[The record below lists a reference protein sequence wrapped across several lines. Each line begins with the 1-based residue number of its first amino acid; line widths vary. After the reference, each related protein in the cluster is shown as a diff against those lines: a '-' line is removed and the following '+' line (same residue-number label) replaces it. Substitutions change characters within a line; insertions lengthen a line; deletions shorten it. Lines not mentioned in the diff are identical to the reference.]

1 MAKKISER
9 DIFQGDIFA
18 NARKSATEYIKMLEA
33 LQGELKEM
41 LAINKKIVEQSASQ
55 IKTTD
60 ALKKRA
66 KAIKEVT
73 EASKSME
80 VVEREKVK
88 TQRELTKL
96 EADNERLLQTKN
108 RTLIQN
114 RKEEE
119 RLAKIKA
126 RNLKLQKQ
134 EGQAYSQMS
143 KKLNELRNRYKNL
156 AVQNKENTKE
166 GRKLLKNIQQ
176 LDSKLKRVDK
186 AVGQSQRNVGN
197 YTSAWGKL
205 GMRLKSV
212 ASAFGLVGGVMGAV
226 QVIKGAFN
234 IVKEFNQQLA
244 NLKAISGASPE
255 ELKELEK
262 SARDLGATTRYT
274 ASEVAGLQIELSKL
288 GFDPEQILQSTDAVL
303 KMATATGT
311 SLADASQIAGST
323 LRAFNLDASE
333 MERVA
338 STLAVST
345 SSSALNMEFLSTAM
359 SKVAPVSSAMG
370 FTIEETTALLG
381 TLANAGFDASSSA
394 TATRNILLKM
404 ADSSGELAQ
413 ALGRPVKNLD
423 DLVPALRELQE
434 GGIDIS
440 EALELTDKRSVSAF
454 KTLLEGTQTI
464 STLAGEITGAES
476 KLNDMANT
484 MEDTLEGDIARL
496 NSAWSEMIL
505 GTADSTGA
513 VDKLRGAI
521 RYLTENLDQI
531 LSVVYNVIK
540 GFIVF
545 KTTQFIMTTGMQVA
559 RGVMI
564 AYRFT
569 MLALTKG
576 VRTATASV
584 KLFNTAVKSSP
595 IGFLISALTTAIALL
610 WDFGDEGEE
619 AISKVDQAVNDLKS
633 NFEEMKKA
641 QEDFKKQLK
650 LTSESNVAN
659 LKKELAQ
666 MKINGATSE
675 EIAKKQF
682 EIEQQGLR
690 DHLQVKADV
699 FRDYQKISSELIQ
712 TQKDLEAQ
720 RKFMIDKIVGVEN
733 VNTGE
738 LEYFQDMSD
747 WQLGFFSQK
756 FRILRS
762 ETEELRN
769 QRKELDK
776 KLRQLTREE
785 EIIRTNLET
794 KKIEKK
800 LDGERQKTVAYYKEL
815 IKDIN
820 NKLQNNVTTRKQA
833 IPLQKQIRDY
843 QKEIDKILGK
853 SNTKGRTGNDILK
866 QRIAY
871 ETELLKLQRERRNL
885 IENQE
890 TELLNFQ
897 ANNVQDWIDDEIKLR
912 EEQAKSQE
920 FVSQGDRVRTDEI
933 KNLLDLRFEIQKE
946 ALEQELKL
954 AQTIENEKN
963 NDYINSVTKRIED
976 GKLTQKQGDD
986 LIFAYRQKTL
996 EQMALL
1002 ELKYKIA
1009 VSDANDERVN
1019 DYAEAEQEI
1028 LDLQNATI
1036 DQMSQNTVDAQAQER
1051 EVLKQRLTAFREFT
1065 NQIIQLMDKRTD
1077 AQIQAIDKELA
1088 VSEKRED
1095 ELRRLAEKG
1104 TTTAEQSL
1112 ASEQKRQAEL
1122 ERQKEE
1128 LEKKK
1133 LRRQAILS
1141 GLDLLSSKIDN
1152 NETDAVS
1159 STIRDITSLIAIIGN
1174 LPAFA
1179 EGSEFVERGNAPKG
1193 TDKILARVDEGERI
1207 LTKDQN
1213 KRIGNISNEQLTSMA
1228 QHWDDVNWVQPKVQK
1243 LHEPFQSS
1251 SMILSKFDELQKTIE
1266 NKPMLTEVRWDEV
1279 SQMIVEKVET
1289 KQRIENRHK
1298 SSKGIF

>member
-1 MAKKISER
+1 
-9 DIFQGDIFA
+9 
-18 NARKSATEYIKMLEA
+18 
-33 LQGELKEM
+33 
-41 LAINKKIVEQSASQ
+41 
-55 IKTTD
+55 
-60 ALKKRA
+60 
-66 KAIKEVT
+66 
-73 EASKSME
+73 
-80 VVEREKVK
+80 
-88 TQRELTKL
+88 
-96 EADNERLLQTKN
+96 
-108 RTLIQN
+108 
-114 RKEEE
+114 
-119 RLAKIKA
+119 
-126 RNLKLQKQ
+126 
-134 EGQAYSQMS
+134 
-143 KKLNELRNRYKNL
+143 
-156 AVQNKENTKE
+156 
-166 GRKLLKNIQQ
+166 
-176 LDSKLKRVDK
+176 
-186 AVGQSQRNVGN
+186 
-197 YTSAWGKL
+197 
-205 GMRLKSV
+205 MRLKSV

-234 IVKEFNQQLA
+234 VVKDFNQQLA

-288 GFDPEQILQSTDAVL
+288 GFDPEQINQSTDAVL

-454 KTLLEGTQTI
+454 KTLLEGTETI

-521 RYLTENLDQI
+521 RFLTENLDTI
-531 LSVVYNVIK
+531 LSTVYNVIK
-540 GFIVF
+540 ALIVW
-545 KTTQFIMTTGMQVA
+545 KTTQFAVTMGMKIA
-559 RGVMI
+559 RGVAI
-564 AYRFT
+564 AYRIS
-569 MLALTKG
+569 MVALSRGVGSATKMI
-576 VRTATASV
+576 
-584 KLFNTAVKSSP
+584 KLFNTAIRSSP
-595 IGFLISALTTAIALL
+595 IGLLISGITTAIALL
-610 WDFGDEGEE
+610 WDFGEEGEE
-619 AISKVDQAVNDLKS
+619 AIDKVDQAVNNLKS
-633 NFEEMKKA
+633 NFENMKKA

-650 LTSESNVAN
+650 LTSEQNVAN
-659 LKKELAQ
+659 LKQELAQ
-666 MKINGATSE
+666 MKVNGATTE
-675 EIAKKQF
+675 EIAKKQH

-699 FRDYQKISSELIQ
+699 FRDYQQISEMAIQ
-712 TQKDLEAQ
+712 SQKDLDKR
-720 RKFMIDKIVGVEN
+720 RKFLTQDIKGVID
-733 VNTGE
+733 
-738 LEYFQDMSD
+738 LETKEVTNFESMNDN
-747 WQLGFFSQK
+747 QLKFFDSK
-756 FRILRS
+756 FKMLLA
-762 ETEELRN
+762 ETEEYRK
-769 QRKELDK
+769 QRKELDAR
-776 KLRQLTREE
+776 LQTLTREE
-785 EIIRTNLET
+785 EIIRTNLDT

-897 ANNVQDWIDDEIKLR
+897 ANNVQEWIDDEIKLR

-1009 VSDANDERVN
+1009 VSDANDDRVK
-1019 DYAEAEQEI
+1019 DFADTEQEI

-1036 DQMSQNTVDAQAQER
+1036 DQMSQDTVDAQTKER